1 MASSTLISQELF
13 DETVIENE
21 ECFDLSPDE
30 ALAETIDQFCQQLG
44 VVSTNYTNT
53 NDIVSGSEPSPRSV
67 VGDNNNT
74 DADTV
79 VPKELSHLILSHPN
93 SSDGKQERKNRSTFQ
108 DALTKLDC
116 FVNADGTVSTP
127 THYNPEAP
135 NCENSLRAL
144 LGVTDITQPMNK
156 VALQCAYGDS
166 PHEQGSPLPYLA
178 IFQRTSSIYTLMS
191 FLSVIDPMK
200 QPLFQLTK
208 EEDDNRLKILTTTLQ
223 TLSSILSSKSKY
235 DNVQCVALRDEL
247 RDLFIP
253 ALGRVVNLIGGII
266 KSILEVYTEDFTH
279 PDDDHPEGGFDIRE
293 ELSDAL
299 CCLLSLGVDTTR
311 GCEGGKVAFVQSTLP
326 VELKPNTNNKS
337 NGTSTKRGGV
347 AVIISCLSMTE
358 EDNEPD
364 NTRVLTEACLL
375 LASLCRYDDF
385 RDPSTSGGGGAMAA
399 TGVSTSSAHDHAM
412 EFHRAGAS
420 SLLVKIAR
428 DVLLKMES
436 SCSIE
441 VEEEGENEESA
452 ANERLAAAVLTALR
466 VLAINDDIIQNMVAL
481 GALPIV
487 TKALELGVVA
497 SDTKNTAQESKD
509 VAPKRLVAASLG
521 LLRNLCGNDEIKTNL
536 CLGSTDQNSKS
547 ATPSILPHL
556 LHAMKVYSSTA
567 VIQEHACG
575 TLAAMALR
583 RPANARA
590 ILDAEVPRLVLLAM
604 KKHDMNVNVQ
614 RQGAL
619 AIRNIVSR
627 LLRDLPDEDVS
638 TESKTTTETTIGD
651 ERSSIRDVFLELGAE
666 DVLRNITGRHQG
678 SVDEA
683 YAALRDLGCKV
694 SLVKFNSDDMQQ
706 PQTSSSAP
714 MMFGGKHNSNF
725 RPVYE
730 ESNGLEEGV
739 DSAVSQFGA

>member
-1 MASSTLISQELF
+1 MASNTLISQELF

-30 ALAETIDQFCQQLG
+30 ALSETIDQFCQQLG
-44 VVSTNYTNT
+44 VVSTNYTN
-53 NDIVSGSEPSPRSV
+53 DITTSSGSEPSPRSV

-74 DADTV
+74 EISAAV

-93 SSDGKQERKNRSTFQ
+93 SSDGKQERENRSTFQ
-108 DALTKLDC
+108 DNLTKLDS
-116 FVNADGTVSTP
+116 FVNTDGTVTIP

-166 PHEQGSPLPYLA
+166 PHKQGSPLSYLA

-208 EEDDNRLKILTTTLQ
+208 EEDDNRLKILTTTLR
-223 TLSSILSSKSKY
+223 TLSSVLSSKTKY
-235 DNVQCVALRDEL
+235 DNVQCAALRDEL

-253 ALGRVVNLIGGII
+253 ALGRLVNLIGGIA
-266 KSILEVYTEDFTH
+266 KSILEYYTEDFTH

-385 RDPSTSGGGGAMAA
+385 RDPSTSGGGGGAMAA

-428 DVLLKMES
+428 DVLLKMEE
-436 SCSIE
+436 SCST
-441 VEEEGENEESA
+441 EEEEEDDSKDTD
-452 ANERLAAAVLTALR
+452 NERLAAAVLTALR

-481 GALPIV
+481 GVLPIV
-487 TKALELGVVA
+487 TKALELGVLA
-497 SDTKNTAQESKD
+497 SNTTQEAKD

-556 LHAMKVYSSTA
+556 LQAMKAFVSTA

-590 ILDAEVPRLVLLAM
+590 ILDAEGPRLVLLAM

-638 TESKTTTETTIGD
+638 TESKTEAAIGD
-651 ERSSIRDVFLELGAE
+651 ERSSIRDSFLELGAE

-706 PQTSSSAP
+706 PTNSSAP
-714 MMFGGKHNSNF
+714 LMFGGKHNSNF

-730 ESNGLEEGV
+730 ESKGLEEGV

>member
-44 VVSTNYTNT
+44 VVSTNYTST
-53 NDIVSGSEPSPRSV
+53 NDIVTTSSEPSPRSV
-67 VGDNNNT
+67 VGDNNT
-74 DADTV
+74 TEISAAV

-93 SSDGKQERKNRSTFQ
+93 SSDGKKERENRSTFQ
-108 DALTKLDC
+108 DALTTLDS
-116 FVNADGTVSTP
+116 FVNTDGTVSIP

-135 NCENSLRAL
+135 NCENTLRAL

-200 QPLFQLTK
+200 QPLLQLTK
-208 EEDDNRLKILTTTLQ
+208 EEDENRLKILTTTVR
-223 TLSSILSSKSKY
+223 TLSSLLSSKTKY

-253 ALGRVVNLIGGII
+253 ALGRVVNLIGGIA
-266 KSILEVYTEDFTH
+266 KSILEVYTENITH
-279 PDDDHPEGGFDIRE
+279 LNEDADLRE

-347 AVIISCLSMTE
+347 AVIISCLCMTE

-497 SDTKNTAQESKD
+497 SDNTQEGKD
-509 VAPKRLVAASLG
+509 IAPKRLVAASLG

-536 CLGSTDQNSKS
+536 CLGSTDQNYKS

-556 LHAMKVYSSTA
+556 LQAMKSFVSTA

-575 TLAAMALR
+575 
-583 RPANARA
+583 
-590 ILDAEVPRLVLLAM
+590 
-604 KKHDMNVNVQ
+604 K
-614 RQGAL
+614 
-619 AIRNIVSR
+619 
-627 LLRDLPDEDVS
+627 
-638 TESKTTTETTIGD
+638 
-651 ERSSIRDVFLELGAE
+651 
-666 DVLRNITGRHQG
+666 
-678 SVDEA
+678 
-683 YAALRDLGCKV
+683 
-694 SLVKFNSDDMQQ
+694 
-706 PQTSSSAP
+706 
-714 MMFGGKHNSNF
+714 
-725 RPVYE
+725 
-730 ESNGLEEGV
+730 
-739 DSAVSQFGA
+739 

>member
-44 VVSTNYTNT
+44 VVSTNYTST
-53 NDIVSGSEPSPRSV
+53 NDIVTTSSEPSPRSV
-67 VGDNNNT
+67 VGDNNT
-74 DADTV
+74 TEISAAV

-93 SSDGKQERKNRSTFQ
+93 SSDGKKERENRSTFQ
-108 DALTKLDC
+108 DALTTLDS
-116 FVNADGTVSTP
+116 FVNTDGTVSIP

-135 NCENSLRAL
+135 NCENTLRAL

-200 QPLFQLTK
+200 QPLLQLTK
-208 EEDDNRLKILTTTLQ
+208 EEDENRLKILTTTVR
-223 TLSSILSSKSKY
+223 TLSSLLSSKTKY

-253 ALGRVVNLIGGII
+253 ALGRVVNLIGGIA
-266 KSILEVYTEDFTH
+266 KSILEVYTENITH
-279 PDDDHPEGGFDIRE
+279 LNEDADLRE

-347 AVIISCLSMTE
+347 AVIISCLCMTE

-497 SDTKNTAQESKD
+497 SDNTQEGKD
-509 VAPKRLVAASLG
+509 IAPKRLVAASLG

-536 CLGSTDQNSKS
+536 CLGSTDQNYKS

-556 LHAMKVYSSTA
+556 LQAMKSFVSTA

-575 TLAAMALR
+575 TVAAMALR

-590 ILDAEVPRLVLLAM
+590 ILDAEGPRLVLLAM

-638 TESKTTTETTIGD
+638 SESKTTADTAIGD
-651 ERSSIRDVFLELGAE
+651 ERSSIRDAFLELGAE

-706 PQTSSSAP
+706 PQNSSSAP

-730 ESNGLEEGV
+730 ESKGLEEGV